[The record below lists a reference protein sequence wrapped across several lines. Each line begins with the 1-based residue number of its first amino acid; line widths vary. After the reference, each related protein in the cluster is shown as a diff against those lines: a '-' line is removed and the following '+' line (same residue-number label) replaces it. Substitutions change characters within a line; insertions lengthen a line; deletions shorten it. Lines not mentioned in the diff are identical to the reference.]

1 MLIKKGES
9 FMAEFLEALMVIS
22 FGISWPINIV
32 KSYTSK
38 SAKGKS
44 LLFMLFILFGYACGI
59 VSKLLNG
66 TLTYVFVFYILNLL
80 MVLIDLWLYFRN
92 RQLDKQ
98 KEEAK

>member
-1 MLIKKGES
+1 
-9 FMAEFLEALMVIS
+9 MAEFLEALMVIS

-59 VSKLLNG
+59 VSKLLHG